1 MAYCQI
7 RAGAVVTAHDHASLL
22 TSYRQFRDCLE
33 LVKEFV
39 MDGPLTA
46 GQVERL
52 PKPLRQRLTLVDA
65 SVAHL
70 ECLWRLPDP
79 RRSQVTE

>member
-7 RAGAVVTAHDHASLL
+7 RAGAVVTAHDQASLV

-46 GQVERL
+46 RQFERL
-52 PKPLRQRLTLVDA
+52 PKRLRQRLTLVDA
-65 SVAHL
+65 SVEHL
-70 ECLWRLPDP
+70 ECLWRLPDT
-79 RRSQVTE
+79 RRSQVTK